1 MSGGYVIQVGNDK
14 PGKAIVATPNKKGE
28 PQGDQFERVITV
40 GGHLVLNTARVWG
53 KRVIRDEKGKVKDT
67 GSEIEFNTVGYRGD
81 IEFLEWGK
89 EGGYAI
95 TIRYLP
101 QSRSLDFEYQENVQK
116 ITVRND
122 QSAYIT
128 LTAGQ
133 NKFDYKKDELLI
145 QFLKVIPANQN
156 SKSKNTNPDIK
167 GHMYSEVTDEHVDK
181 KSIARIEESVSATNV
196 VKNISEKPE
205 EIRNLFSVMGKREE
219 FGSTDILSGDQ
230 QVYKTLL
237 EYAYGF
243 PDDFFSLIS
252 VYKAKVRDAFDKADS
267 YKALDLTKDGHIA
280 IEVNQKKNLPYS
292 GVEIKAKGNGMI
304 EWVLEHY
311 LEPEVFKGTQVFLEH
326 VSKLK

>member
-1 MSGGYVIQVGNDK
+1 MSGGYVIQVGNEK
-14 PGKAIVATPNKKGE
+14 PAKAIVATPNKRGE
-28 PQGDQFERVITV
+28 PQGDQFERMMTV

-53 KRVIRDEKGKVKDT
+53 RRIIRDEKGDIKKTASDV
-67 GSEIEFNTVGYRGD
+67 EFNTVGYRGE
-81 IEFLEWGK
+81 IEFSTWGT

-95 TIRYLP
+95 TIRYLQ

-156 SKSKNTNPDIK
+156 SKSKNPNPDIK
-167 GHMYSEVTDEHVDK
+167 GHTYWELTEEHVDR

-196 VKNISEKPE
+196 VKGISEKPE
-205 EIRNLFSVMGKREE
+205 QIRNLFIVMGKREE
-219 FGSTDILSGDQ
+219 FGATDVLSGDGQ
-230 QVYKTLL
+230 IYKTLL

-243 PDDFFSLIS
+243 PDDFFYMIED
-252 VYKAKVRDAFDKADS
+252 YKSKVRDGFDKAES

-280 IEVNQKKNLPYS
+280 IEINQKKQLPYS
-292 GVEIKAKGNGMI
+292 SVEIKGKGNGMI

-311 LEPEVFKGTQVFLEH
+311 LEPEVFKGTQVFLEY